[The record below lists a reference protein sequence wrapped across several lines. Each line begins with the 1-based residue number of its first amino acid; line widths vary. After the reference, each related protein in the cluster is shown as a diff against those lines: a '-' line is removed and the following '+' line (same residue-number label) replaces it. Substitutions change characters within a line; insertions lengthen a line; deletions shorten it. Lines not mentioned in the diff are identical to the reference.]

1 MEEKDWIYE
10 LEDILKFS
18 KNKFDSL
25 SIAEDINIIL
35 DWVENDSQRLSYQ
48 IYQAYKMYKSK
59 VKFDFMKNK
68 HIDELIYELVSS
80 YGDVL
85 NQFSRLLSKNNS
97 ISLTDNQ
104 KNNMFNIINVLF
116 AVRDDDLFMETA

>member
-10 LEDILKFS
+10 LEDILKLS

-35 DWVENDSQRLSYQ
+35 DWAENDSQRLSYQ

>member
-10 LEDILKFS
+10 LEDILKLS